1 MTNRFADISQR
12 KAAIVVGIGLIIS
25 FFLAFFVDD
34 FILSNLIAPGD
45 TAALAN
51 DIKANEM
58 LFSIAVAGYLII
70 LACDAAIA
78 LALYVILKPANK
90 SLASLTA
97 VLRLLYTAIMVI
109 SVLALVFQF
118 IDVYSYGTIKLWIG
132 YIFFTFHLFVAGYSV
147 FKSGY
152 IPRGLGVLLII
163 ASFCYPILFYVN
175 FLVPE
180 ALLLIFMVLAIIG
193 EISLGLWLLLKSAKI
208 PEMIPEIDS

>member
-1 MTNRFADISQR
+1 MTKKIADISQQL
-12 KAAIVVGIGLIIS
+12 AAIVVGLGLIIS
-25 FFLAFFVDD
+25 FILAFFVDD
-34 FILSNLIAPGD
+34 FILSNFIRPGD
-45 TAALAN
+45 TATLAS

-58 LFSIAVAGYLII
+58 LFHIAVAGYLII
-70 LACDAAIA
+70 LTLDAAIA

-118 IDVYSYGTIKLWIG
+118 IDVYSYVTIKLIG
-132 YIFFTFHLFVAGYSV
+132 YIFFTCHLFVTGYSV

-152 IPRGLGVLLII
+152 IPRGLGVLLIV
-163 ASFCYPILFYVN
+163 ASFCYVMLFYVN

-180 ALLLIFMVLAIIG
+180 ALLLIFFVPAVIG
-193 EISLGLWLLLKSAKI
+193 ELSLGLWLLLKSAKI
-208 PEMIPEIDS
+208 HEMIPEIDS